1 METKKKNRGL
11 IAIIIILV
19 ILKKYLNRKSNTF
32 YFQSVDKVQYSF
44 ILCVLDR

>member
-19 ILKKYLNRKSNTF
+19 IIVGIIAVWKIR
-32 YFQSVDKVQYSF
+32 
-44 ILCVLDR
+44 